1 MLSKKK
7 NTRKEKSGSGNSELK
22 SHSDSVT
29 TVVASNYQSFPAL
42 HKQYAFELLLA
53 GVVDILLT
61 W

>member
-1 MLSKKK
+1 MLSKK
-7 NTRKEKSGSGNSELK
+7 NTRGKKNQVQEIQNSK